1 MSSKDFLG
9 RGWSFPLSVDPKTG
23 KIAMVSHEEDIKQSI
38 SIIIRTYLGERVMRP
53 QFGSRTMDY
62 VFESDSQDF
71 ALSVT
76 GEITDALI
84 RWEPRIEEVEVSAK
98 MEGGDKT
105 SAVIR
110 ISYRVRNTNNY
121 FNLVYP
127 FYMLEGIEA

>member
-1 MSSKDFLG
+1 MLCSIARDAIYGLKLKYWQRVRKDP
-9 RGWSFPLSVDPKTG
+9 GWK
-23 KIAMVSHEEDIKQSI
+23 MC
-38 SIIIRTYLGERVMRP
+38 IRDSYLGERVMRP

-110 ISYRVRNTNNY
+110 ISYRVRNTNNH